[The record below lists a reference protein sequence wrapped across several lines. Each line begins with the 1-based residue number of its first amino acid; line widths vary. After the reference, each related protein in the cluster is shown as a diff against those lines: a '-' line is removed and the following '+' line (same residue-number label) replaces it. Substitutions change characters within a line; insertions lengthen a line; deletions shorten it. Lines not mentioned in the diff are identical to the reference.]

1 MLEIKNVK
9 GGFMVNEQFFKWDKN
24 DLSDLDKL
32 EQYCDDFVYDYANE
46 CREYFEE
53 NHHFQNDK
61 IEVGEYFFNE
71 MYDDE
76 WAWEDLESN
85 LSYELKEVNE
95 NFGEF
100 HFHTWSSKSG
110 TSVFVKADLNQFEYE
125 IMRTDLELGQ
135 NKREQ
140 IKYLK
145 EFIENQNLYLKRMDE
160 LKDKLIENL
169 NQADNKVRIY
179 AEGVRSGCFSN
190 GEVIFTRVDSEGNYR
205 KGGMLTGKYDEEM
218 GVA

>member
-32 EQYCDDFVYDYANE
+32 ERYCDDFVDNYADE

-71 MYDDE
+71 MYEDE
-76 WAWEDLESN
+76 WAWDDLESN

-95 NFGEF
+95 DFEEF

-110 TSVFVKADLNQFEYE
+110 TSVFVKANLNKFEYE
-125 IMRTDLELGQ
+125 IEEYTFDLGQ
-135 NKREQ
+135 TKSEQ
-140 IKYLK
+140 FKYLK
-145 EFIENQNLYLKRMDE
+145 EYIENQNCLLTKMEE
-160 LKDKLIENL
+160 LKDELIQDLENA
-169 NQADNKVRIY
+169 NKKVRIY

>member
-9 GGFMVNEQFFKWDKN
+9 GGFMVNEHFFKWDRN
-24 DLSDLDKL
+24 DSDELDRL
-32 EQYCDDFVYDYANE
+32 EQFCDDFVYDYANE

-53 NHHFQNDK
+53 KYHLQYNK

-71 MYDDE
+71 MYEDE
-76 WAWEDLESN
+76 LAWDDLEGN
-85 LSYELKEVNE
+85 LLYELKEVNE
-95 NFGEF
+95 DFEEF

-125 IMRTDLELGQ
+125 IMTTYLDKAN

-140 IKYLK
+140 FKNLI
-145 EFIENQNLYLKRMDE
+145 EFVENQNLYLQRMED
-160 LKDKLIENL
+160 LKDKLIDDL
-169 NQADNKVRIY
+169 QKADKKVRLY
-179 AEGVRSGCFSN
+179 ASGVRSGCFSN
-190 GEVIFTRVDSEGNYR
+190 GEVIFTRLDDEGNTR
-205 KGGMLTGKYDEEM
+205 TGGILTGKYDEEM